1 MKRFTTIEIGAT
13 LVNELLNLGCVCFW
27 KEQNNGNGWG
37 PVGWAVAS
45 DTRDPRFKSSH
56 WQILLPVNWSN
67 TKRRIWRKK
76 RPWLAHILST
86 YLPLTWNKTVFPR
99 FNDIS
104 GLSYLIT
111 YLLIRDPRFKSS
123 QRANFILSISTYLLG
138 TKQYFP
144 DSMTSVDTGILLNQ
158 ISTNQSGT
166 TCPADCQ
173 TT

>member
-1 MKRFTTIEIGAT
+1 MFVFEKSKAMAMVGARLVERSLLTPEIRGS
-13 LVNELLNLGCVCFW
+13 N
-27 KEQNNGNGWG
+27 
-37 PVGWAVAS
+37 PVIGKYYFLSIV
-45 DTRDPRFKSSH
+45 
-56 WQILLPVNWSN
+56 L
-67 TKRRIWRKK
+67 KRRIWRKK